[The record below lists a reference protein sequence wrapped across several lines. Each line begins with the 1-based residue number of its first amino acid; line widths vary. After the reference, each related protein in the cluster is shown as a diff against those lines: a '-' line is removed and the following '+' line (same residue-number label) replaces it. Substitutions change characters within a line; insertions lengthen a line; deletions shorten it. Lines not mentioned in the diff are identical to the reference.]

1 MLTKKSSETAITA
14 AQKIKVFSKIAVQKV
29 LKLNLQ
35 SISLKNTYK
44 VIQFKMKFIIDIC
57 KGS

>member
-14 AQKIKVFSKIAVQKV
+14 VQNIKVFSKIAVLKV

-57 KGS
+57 YL